1 MRWVLPLFL
10 AVLPLASYAEITD
23 AELRKLFIVTSDYPT
38 EHQYGGIV
46 FFKGYFQRNKTA
58 CAYKRLH
65 PETTVFVDQEGG
77 TVVRLPDAAPP
88 SPAQARGMAAGE
100 FHRAVRDSAK
110 KLKAACIDA
119 NLAPVV
125 EVSNDQARSYS
136 GVPEVVVPIAKIF
149 SEAMQAEGIKTVLK
163 HFPGWNEHCK
173 SLTQLDSIKLKV
185 RPKTEAQQCSVRE
198 NERYQFQMKAQTFN
212 KVPANAWMVGN
223 NIIAELGPYPSNMN
237 PVVRDLIRN
246 HLSYKGLLISDALWE
261 IEASPK
267 AVLMA
272 LKVVDWVMLGTPAE
286 AEDALPLI
294 RQGIKTGL
302 FTEAEVREKLNR
314 IDEFRETGTRL

>member
-1 MRWVLPLFL
+1 MRWVLPLLL
-10 AVLPLASYAEITD
+10 AVLPLASHAEITD
-23 AELRKLFIVTSDYPT
+23 AELRKLFIVTSDHPT

-77 TVVRLPDAAPP
+77 TVVRLPHAAPP
-88 SPAQARGMAAGE
+88 SPAQARGMAASD
-100 FHRAVRDSAK
+100 FQKAVRDSAK

-119 NLAPVV
+119 NLAPVA
-125 EVSNDQARSYS
+125 EVSNDQARSYG
-136 GVPEVVVPIAKIF
+136 GVPEEVVPIAKSF

-173 SLTQLDSIKLKV
+173 PLTQLDSIKLKV
-185 RPKTEAQQCSVRE
+185 RPNTEAQQCSVRE
-198 NERYQFQMKAQTFN
+198 SERYQFQMKAQTFN
-212 KVPANAWMVGN
+212 RVPANAWMVGN

-237 PVVRDLIRN
+237 PVVHDLMRN
-246 HLSYKGLLISDALWE
+246 HLGYKGLVISDALWE

-272 LKVVDWVMLGTPAE
+272 LKVVDWVMIGMSSE
-286 AEDALPLI
+286 AENAIPFI
-294 RQGIKTGL
+294 KEGIKAGL
-302 FTEAEVREKLNR
+302 FTEEELRAKFAR
-314 IDEFRETGTRL
+314 IDAFKASGGSL